1 MVVTHMDEPRPTTL
15 AVPVTDRDHTIG
27 PPDAPVT
34 LVEYGDYE
42 CPDCGSAYPVLKQ
55 LRARLG
61 DRLRFVFR
69 NFPLMNIHARA
80 SIAAQAAEA
89 ASAQGKFWPMHDQL
103 YEHQKTLADTDLE
116 RLAIRV
122 GLELYKFNADVGSE
136 RFVRRVNEDIASG
149 RASGVRGTP
158 TFFINGYRF
167 NDVVNYENLLAAVR
181 AAADGRW
188 PATAPVP

>member
-1 MVVTHMDEPRPTTL
+1 MDDTRPTTL
-15 AVPVTDRDHTIG
+15 AVPVTDRDHAIG

-89 ASAQGKFWPMHDQL
+89 AAAQGKFWAMHDQL
-103 YEHQKTLADTDLE
+103 YEHQKNLADTDLE

-158 TFFINGYRF
+158 TFFINGRRYEGE
-167 NDVVNYENLLAAVR
+167 NDFDSLAAALE
-181 AAADGRW
+181 AAGENQPQMNADERG
-188 PATAPVP
+188 